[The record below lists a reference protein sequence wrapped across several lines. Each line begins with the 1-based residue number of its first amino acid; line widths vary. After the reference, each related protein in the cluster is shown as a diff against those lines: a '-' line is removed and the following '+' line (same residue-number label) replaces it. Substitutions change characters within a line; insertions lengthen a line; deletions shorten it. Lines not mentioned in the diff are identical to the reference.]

1 MTISRDLKI
10 EIRPIP
16 GKNGIKKFSDNL
28 EYFSQ
33 AHTVPPLVDPVTF
46 KYATGLSKD
55 DVEYLKSKNFP
66 HDISDDYVRG
76 VSHPFWESSM
86 VKTDLKNSPMF
97 LHPGRNLMDFI
108 KYKYLLVSQYVYK
121 SEEEMK
127 MGTKTEATHHIFDEG
142 ESTIIKATK
151 IEKRNA
157 LIRKVSALSLKRKR
171 DIIMIIYNENTENKD
186 ENYLTLRFEDV
197 NEDKE
202 KVFQLEAL
210 LKNSVEEVSLAAD
223 VKLAIQKNVLRRT
236 KQGIFFFETN
246 LGFSEGDVITF
257 LSEDTNQEL
266 FLNIKGKIK

>member
-16 GKNGIKKFSDNL
+16 GKNGIKKFSENL

-55 DVEYLKSKNFP
+55 DLEYLAENNFP
-66 HDISDDYVRG
+66 HDITDNYVRG
-76 VSHPFWESSM
+76 VAHPFWESSM

-97 LHPGRNLMDFI
+97 LNPGKNLMDFI
-108 KYKYLLVSQYVYK
+108 KYKYLLVSQYVYS
-121 SEEEMK
+121 SEEEMRT
-127 MGTKTEATHHIFDEG
+127 GVKTEATHYIFDEG
-142 ESTIIKATK
+142 VSTIIKATK

-157 LIRKVSALSLKRKR
+157 LIKKVSGLSLKRKR
-171 DIIMIIYNENTENKD
+171 DIIMIIFNENTENKD
-186 ENYLTLRFEDV
+186 ENYLTLRFEDI
-197 NEDKE
+197 NSDKE
-202 KVFQLEAL
+202 QVFQLETL
-210 LKNSVEEVSLAAD
+210 LENSAEELSLAAD

-246 LGFSEGDVITF
+246 LGFSEEDVKLF